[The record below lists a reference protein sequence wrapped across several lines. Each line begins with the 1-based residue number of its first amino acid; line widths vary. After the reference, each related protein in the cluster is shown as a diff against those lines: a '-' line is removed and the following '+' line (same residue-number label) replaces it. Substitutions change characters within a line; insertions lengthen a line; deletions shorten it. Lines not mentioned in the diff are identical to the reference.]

1 SIDDLEAP
9 WRNQAQALFSL
20 GLSAEE
26 AVFIVTWRQ
35 GHGQEL
41 TAEHVKDDVR
51 SVWIERGLWM
61 VAGILLKDCLLVNL
75 YLALQVP
82 MLVLAYYRPINGH
95 LLGFLTTCLQWAAV
109 AALVAGLWRLVTR
122 YEAGCI
128 CAARFSLQRPVLVV
142 IGLVFLNVGL
152 GSLLSLFF
160 QDVPAF
166 QDLRDNRLLV
176 VLWNGRGY
184 QFLHNVISVVLLF
197 WLARRRLRCQEA
209 F

>member
-1 SIDDLEAP
+1 MVICWASLRPASNGP
-9 WRNQAQALFSL
+9 PSPHWWPAL
-20 GLSAEE
+20 G
-26 AVFIVTWRQ
+26 
-35 GHGQEL
+35 
-41 TAEHVKDDVR
+41 
-51 SVWIERGLWM
+51 
-61 VAGILLKDCLLVNL
+61 
-75 YLALQVP
+75 
-82 MLVLAYYRPINGH
+82 
-95 LLGFLTTCLQWAAV
+95 
-109 AALVAGLWRLVTR
+109 LVTR

-160 QDVPAF
+160 QDGPAF
-166 QDLRDNRLLV
+166 QDLRANRLLV